1 MQNQILSYKDL
12 IVWQKSNDL
21 VLEIYKITRQLPKYE
36 LYGLCS
42 QTQRAAVSVP
52 SNIAEGHARNHT
64 KEFIQFLGITFGS
77 TAELETQILLMEK
90 LYPDFNYQAIKSLLT
105 EVQKMLMALIKKL
118 RSTTGN

>member
-21 VLEIYKITRQLPKYE
+21 VLEIYTITRQLPKHE

-42 QTQRAAVSVP
+42 QAQRAVVSIP

-64 KEFIQFLGITFGS
+64 KEFIQFLGIAFGS
-77 TAELETQILLMEK
+77 TAELETQLLLMEK
-90 LYPDFNYQAIKSLLT
+90 LYPDLNYKVAKSLLV
-105 EVQKMLMALIKKL
+105 EIQKMLMALIKKL
-118 RSTTGN
+118 RYTAIN

>member
-21 VLEIYKITRQLPKYE
+21 VLEIYKITRQFPKHE

-42 QTQRAAVSVP
+42 QTQRAAISIP

-64 KEFIQFLGITFGS
+64 KEFIQFLGIAFGS

-90 LYPDFNYQAIKSLLT
+90 LYPNFDYLIAKSLLLQ
-105 EVQKMLMALIKKL
+105 VQKMLLALIKKL
-118 RSTTGN
+118 RSTTIN